1 MTINRPSSTQQERS
15 EAVREKRRERG
26 RARNG
31 PSLGGGKEGVPA
43 IAKGPRIRFVADL
56 LAMGWS
62 APKIFRKLE
71 EEHERGSK
79 VADIFTSPRGNLV
92 SYPTILA
99 LYREVE
105 AEFKVTFERDRDAW
119 ANQLKAMILD
129 LYERA
134 IADKQLAAAGQCLDR
149 LAKLEGLYTE
159 RLELSGPGGGAI
171 QIAASEADITVL
183 SDDELAEYERLNAKI
198 YAKSRERLAAQ
209 RLNVIGDTTARL
221 ASGSGANGGQDPGGE
236 SPP

>member
-1 MTINRPSSTQQERS
+1 M
-15 EAVREKRRERG
+15 RG
-26 RARNG
+26 KPPVAR
-31 PSLGGGKEGVPA
+31 
-43 IAKGPRIRFVADL
+43 GPRIRFVADL

-62 APKIFRKLE
+62 APKIYRRLE
-71 EEHERGSK
+71 EEHERQSTIGK
-79 VADIFTSPRGNLV
+79 VFTSVRGNLV
-92 SYPTILA
+92 EYSMLLG

-105 AEFKVTFERDRDAW
+105 AEFRQTFERDRDAW

-159 RLELSGPGGGAI
+159 RVELSGPGGGAI
-171 QIAASEADITVL
+171 QIAPASEADLSVL
-183 SDDELAEYERLNAKI
+183 SDDEFAEYERLNAKI

-209 RLNVIGDTTARL
+209 PQKFL
-221 ASGSGANGGQDPGGE
+221 ADASVLSHAAAGSGADGGPDPGREG
-236 SPP
+236 PP